1 MKKIQRALIST
12 YDKTGLIGLAK
23 TLVQQGVEILSTG
36 GTASMLRESG
46 LEIREVSDYTGFPE
60 MLDGRVKTLHPKIYG
75 GLLAMRDNPDHVAQA
90 SNQGIEF
97 IDLVVSNLYPF
108 EDTIAEEG
116 LNSPKRLKTSTSVVL
131 Q

>member
-12 YDKTGLIGLAK
+12 YDKTGLISLAK

-36 GTASMLRESG
+36 GTANTLRESG
-46 LEIREVSDYTGFPE
+46 IEIREVSDYTGFPE
-60 MLDGRVKTLHPKIYG
+60 MLDGRVKTLHPKIHG
-75 GLLAMRDNPDHVAQA
+75 GLLAIRDNPDHVTQA

-108 EDTIAEEG
+108 EATIAQEG
-116 LNSPKRLKTSTSVVL
+116 VELSRSD
-131 Q
+131 